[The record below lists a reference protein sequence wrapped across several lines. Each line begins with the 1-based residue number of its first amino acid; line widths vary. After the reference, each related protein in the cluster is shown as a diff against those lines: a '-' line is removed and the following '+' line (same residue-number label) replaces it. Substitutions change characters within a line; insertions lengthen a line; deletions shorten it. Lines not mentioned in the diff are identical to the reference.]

1 MSCAVQGVAPPPRE
15 QKRRRIADDD
25 DDLRTQELISHG
37 VLSLTP
43 KSRKRLRPLSL
54 VAAERVPTIDL
65 PSMYKSLPV
74 AKRAKLQSD
83 ALSDRT
89 SSRHNPTGGS
99 CPPAQL
105 AQNTDEDGTVLRHG
119 HGQHSS
125 GSNDCAQY
133 IVSVHLSSSGS
144 IGLPNTVSVH
154 ETLQAAEDHAL
165 SYLSASDTIEPLQ
178 LDHGQSCVISAWQS
192 RDTTA
197 IVARTGSHWQT

>member
-54 VAAERVPTIDL
+54 VGAERVPTMNL
-65 PSMYKSLPV
+65 PSMHTSSPV
-74 AKRAKLQSD
+74 AKRAKLRSD
-83 ALSDRT
+83 ALSDRASMRYT
-89 SSRHNPTGGS
+89 PTDDS
-99 CPPAQL
+99 FCTPAQL
-105 AQNTDEDGTVLRHG
+105 AQNTDDDGTVLRHG

-197 IVARTGSHWQT
+197 IVARTGSH